1 MKTYIKTVT
10 GDILIKFKDSDS
22 GSLLAYPLSCG
33 DSMSQAIKNL
43 VDINY
48 SDVSKE
54 SESLAMVMI

>member
-10 GDILIKFKDSDS
+10 GEILIKFKDNDA
-22 GSLLAYPLSCG
+22 GGLLAYPLSYG
-33 DSMSQAIKNL
+33 GNLGKAIQNL
-43 VDINY
+43 VDVSY